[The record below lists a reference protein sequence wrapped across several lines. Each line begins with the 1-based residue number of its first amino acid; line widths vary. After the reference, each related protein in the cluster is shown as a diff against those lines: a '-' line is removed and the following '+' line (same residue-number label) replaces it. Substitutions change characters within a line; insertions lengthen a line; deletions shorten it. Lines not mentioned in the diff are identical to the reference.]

1 MPDIEPEF
9 EGKQRKALDQCN
21 HLIKDFANRADRHK
35 NRYKRLQFVSIALA
49 VSTTVL
55 SALSASKKLDSI
67 AWIVPLVSG
76 LATLSTT
83 LLTQTNS
90 QKIWVQSRNIAQ
102 KLQVEEFLYT
112 QSSGEYGN
120 LKNEEER
127 LQLFSKRIME
137 VWAQAQ
143 ETWSQSASSAK

>member
-1 MPDIEPEF
+1 MPNIKPEF
-9 EGKQRKALDQCN
+9 DEKQRQALDQCN

-35 NRYKRLQFVSIALA
+35 NRYKRLQFVSIGLA

-55 SALSASKKLDSI
+55 SALSASNKLDSI
-67 AWIVPLVSG
+67 AWIVPIVSG

-83 LLTQTNS
+83 FLTQTNS
-90 QKIWVQSRNIAQ
+90 QKMWVQSRNITQ

-112 QSSGEYGN
+112 QNSGEYGN
-120 LKNEEER
+120 LKDEEER

-137 VWAQAQ
+137 VWTQAQ

>member
-1 MPDIEPEF
+1 MPDVQPNF
-9 EGKQRKALDQCN
+9 EEKQRQALDQCN
-21 HLIKDFANRADRHK
+21 HLIKDFADRADRHK
-35 NRYKRLQFVSIALA
+35 TRYKRLQFVSIALA
-49 VSTTVL
+49 VFTTVL

-67 AWIVPLVSG
+67 EWVVPLVSG

-90 QKIWVQSRNIAQ
+90 QKMWVQSRSISQ
-102 KLQVEEFLYT
+102 KFQVEEFLYT

-120 LKNEEER
+120 LKDGER
-127 LQLFSKRIME
+127 LQMFSKRIVE

>member
-1 MPDIEPEF
+1 MTDNQPKF
-9 EGKQRKALDQCN
+9 EEKQRQALDQCK
-21 HLIKDFANRADRHK
+21 HLIKDFADRANRHK
-35 NRYKRLQFVSIALA
+35 VRYKRLQFVSIALA

-55 SALSASKKLDSI
+55 SALSASKKLDSVE
-67 AWIVPLVSG
+67 WIVPLVSG

-90 QKIWVQSRNIAQ
+90 QKMWIQSRNIAQ
-102 KLQVEEFLYT
+102 RFQVEEFLYT

-120 LKNEEER
+120 LKDEDER

>member
-1 MPDIEPEF
+1 MPDVQPNF
-9 EGKQRKALDQCN
+9 EEKQRQALDQCN
-21 HLIKDFANRADRHK
+21 HLIKDFADRADRHK
-35 NRYKRLQFVSIALA
+35 TRYKRLQFVSIALA
-49 VSTTVL
+49 VFTTVL

-67 AWIVPLVSG
+67 EWVVPLVSG

-90 QKIWVQSRNIAQ
+90 QKMWVQSRSISQ
-102 KLQVEEFLYT
+102 KFQVEEFLYT

-120 LKNEEER
+120 LKDEER
-127 LQLFSKRIME
+127 LQMFSKRIVE